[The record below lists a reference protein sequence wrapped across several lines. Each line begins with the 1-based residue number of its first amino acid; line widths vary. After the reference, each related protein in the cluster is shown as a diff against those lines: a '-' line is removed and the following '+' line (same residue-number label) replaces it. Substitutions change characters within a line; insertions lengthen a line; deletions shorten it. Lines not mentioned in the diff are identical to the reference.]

1 MWFPSLRW
9 RNLLKTKS
17 TRGSRASA
25 LPLVLITGPIPQ
37 KLARAR
43 ADS

>member
-17 TRGSRASA
+17 TRGSRASE
-25 LPLVLITGPIPQ
+25 LPFVLVTDPIPQ
-37 KLARAR
+37 ILAQAR